1 MKNILLSLNDGEKK
15 RILEMHYN
23 AAGKTLISNYN
34 EKSGRFSINEDNLNL
49 PEVRLNFPAGEYRPT
64 EAIKVKLKGD
74 LASLV
79 NFIKNPD
86 PGFKNHYIQIN
97 VEASADASRLSQSAL
112 QLCTDLGITS
122 SMSAQEQNEVLSRAR
137 MQTAVDLIKKILTED
152 LGITQ
157 DELDKSVIINGTNKV
172 STSQNNPNDR
182 YVKATFSK
190 GKEKEDDVP
199 PPITGD
205 TPPVILKCNLPS
217 TKYEGYENR
226 KTPYVGYQSTF
237 STPIGVGDKMTV
249 YFDPW
254 DYPDAFY
261 IKVGDGGEGREG
273 FSGFIGKTSINKP
286 GQSNYRNFVRELANL
301 KTKGIK
307 TDIDNFIKSV
317 GGTLTTK
324 DEDYV
329 PTGNLPELKK
339 NIKDTAISFLKNEK
353 WAPFLTAMVGIND
366 KTKWDKTSLPGFYV
380 DMNYFEKS
388 NWKVIRKLIRNGG
401 FGIPKE
407 WDKKKKNAFLNTIKN
422 RETGLDG
429 VKLEQM
435 KITPDVLVEL
445 VKSGTIYSL
454 VLLRSKFDI
463 VETGKRNAELKWQ
476 FTFDKQTEN
485 ETIKLY
491 VFSPLKGTVFYMS
504 TKCEVS

>member
-34 EKSGRFSINEDNLNL
+34 EKSGRFNINEGGLNL

-112 QLCTDLGITS
+112 QLCADLGITS
-122 SMSAQEQNEVLSRAR
+122 SMSAQEQNETLSRAR

-157 DELDKSVIINGTNKV
+157 NELDKSVIINGTNKV

-199 PPITGD
+199 PPITA
-205 TPPVILKCNLPS
+205 TTENLKCNLPPTEYAGKES
-217 TKYEGYENR
+217 LKP
-226 KTPYVGYQSTF
+226 PYVGYSQTF
-237 STPIGVGDKMTV
+237 STPIGVGDQMTI
-249 YFDPW
+249 YFDPV
-254 DYPDAFY
+254 DFPDAFY
-261 IKVGDGGEGREG
+261 IKVGEGGDGREA
-273 FSGFIGKTSINKP
+273 FSGFIGMTSK
-286 GQSNYRNFVRELANL
+286 GKGRGMRNFVSELADLKSKGL
-301 KTKGIK
+301 KT
-307 TDIDNFIKSV
+307 DVDNFIKSV

-324 DEDYV
+324 DDEYV
-329 PTGNLPELKK
+329 PIGNLTEIKTLISDTAKTLLKK
-339 NIKDTAISFLKNEK
+339 EN
-353 WAPFLTAMVGIND
+353 WAPYLTAMIGMNP
-366 KTKWDKTSLPGFYV
+366 KTTWAKTSLPGFYV
-380 DMNYFEKS
+380 DMNFFEKS
-388 NWKVIRKLIRNGG
+388 KWKIIRKLIKNGG
-401 FGIPKE
+401 FGIPKT
-407 WDKKKKNAFLNTIKN
+407 WDKKKKSAFLNTINN
-422 RETGLDG
+422 RSVGMDG
-429 VKLEQM
+429 ARLEQLP
-435 KITPDVLVEL
+435 ITPDVLVEL
-445 VKSGTIYSL
+445 AKEGKIYSL
-454 VLLRSKFDI
+454 ILLRSKFDI
-463 VETGKRNAELKWQ
+463 VSKGKNKAELKWQ
-476 FTFDKQTEN
+476 FSFTKQTEN
-485 ETIKLY
+485 ETIQLY
-491 VFSPLKGTVFYMS
+491 VFSPLEGTIFYMS
-504 TKCEVS
+504 TKCQTS